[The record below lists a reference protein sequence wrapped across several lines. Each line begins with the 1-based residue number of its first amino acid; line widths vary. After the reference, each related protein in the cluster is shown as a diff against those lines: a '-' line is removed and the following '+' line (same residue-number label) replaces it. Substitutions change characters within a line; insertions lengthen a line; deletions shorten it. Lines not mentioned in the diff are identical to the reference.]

1 MLAVVRCGEF
11 GLECE
16 CGLVQGARFGS
27 GHAVRVRARA
37 KFESGRVRT
46 PSQGVLVLWAWFCL
60 KNSAALRKLRNI
72 DMPSGVM
79 MDSG

>member
-16 CGLVQGARFGS
+16 CGLVQGARFGP
-27 GHAVRVRARA
+27 
-37 KFESGRVRT
+37 GRVRT

-60 KNSAALRKLRNI
+60 KNSAVLRKLRNI

>member
-1 MLAVVRCGEF
+1 MLVVVRCGEF
-11 GLECE
+11 GLGRE

-27 GHAVRVRARA
+27 GRVWLGL
-37 KFESGRVRT
+37 GRVRDSDQGVRT
-46 PSQGVLVLWAWFCL
+46 PNQGVLVLWAWFCL

-72 DMPSGVM
+72 DKPSGVM